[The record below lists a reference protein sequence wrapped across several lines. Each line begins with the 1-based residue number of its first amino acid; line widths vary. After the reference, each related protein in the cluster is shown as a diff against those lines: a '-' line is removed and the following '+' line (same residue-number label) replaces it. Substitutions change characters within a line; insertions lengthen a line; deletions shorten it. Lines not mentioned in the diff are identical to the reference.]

1 MASRI
6 ETARR
11 RALAALIPPA
21 RLSLADW
28 IENELRL
35 PEDVSAIPGRVTL
48 WPFQREIADA
58 IGDDSIARVTLVKPT
73 RVGFT
78 TLLTGALG
86 SWVVNAPSPTLL
98 LLPTES
104 DCRDNVVSVIEPIFS
119 ASPALRGVLTSETDE
134 SGRNTLLSRRFP
146 GGSLKV
152 VASKAAR
159 NLRRHSA
166 RILMIDECDA
176 MTVGAEG
183 NPIALAEQ
191 RTLSFPDRKIVIG
204 STPVLEETSNVLRSY
219 AASDR
224 RIFEVPCPE
233 CGAFS
238 EILWAHIKWE
248 TDQPETA
255 AFECPHCKALIDE
268 KHKHPMVALGAWRAT
283 RPEVQGHAG
292 FKLNS
297 LVSPLAN
304 ASWGN
309 LAAEFLRAKNDRA
322 DLQVFINTTLAEGW
336 KEDVGEEV
344 DEVEI
349 AKRAQ
354 PFSLENIPETVLFI
368 SAGVDVQDDRL
379 EVSIVGWSH
388 SAAFVLG
395 HFRLFGTPDDDATW
409 RELDGLLTTRWRH
422 PGGGRL
428 RVDAALVDSGDGD
441 WTDRVYQYC
450 FPRLS
455 RYVFAGKGMA
465 VNRPAI
471 VVSQSPVKN
480 GRLFLVGVDG
490 IKTTIY
496 DRLSRG
502 EKLYFSNTLEPD
514 YYEQVASERKVIR
527 FSRGMPVKRFERKTG
542 AKAEGLDCLVYAFA
556 ARAQIPVQWEKRER
570 TMNIGGSVSSPS
582 IAPSPPQRSSLMSSF
597 LTKDWSPD

>member
-1 MASRI
+1 MTSRI
-6 ETARR
+6 KTARR

-21 RLSLADW
+21 RLSLANW
-28 IENELRL
+28 IEAELRL
-35 PEDVSAIPGRVTL
+35 PEDVSAVSGRVQL
-48 WPFQREIADA
+48 WPFQTEVADA
-58 IGDDSIARVTLVKPT
+58 IGDPNIPRVTMIKATRLGFSTMLV
-73 RVGFT
+73 
-78 TLLTGALG
+78 GALG
-86 SWVVNAPSPTLL
+86 NHVVNEPATVLL
-98 LLPTES
+98 LLPTEG
-104 DCRDNVVSVIEPIFS
+104 DARDTVVSTIEPTFA
-119 ASPALRGVLTSETDE
+119 ASPALRGMLTGETDE

-152 VASKAAR
+152 IAAKAAR
-159 NLRRHSA
+159 NLRRHTA
-166 RILMIDECDA
+166 RVLFIDECDA
-176 MTVGAEG
+176 MVPGAEG

-219 AASDR
+219 AQSDQR
-224 RIFEVPCPE
+224 VYEVPCPE
-233 CGAFS
+233 CGAFT
-238 EILWAHIKWE
+238 EILWFHIKWE

-255 AFECPHCKALIDE
+255 AFECPHCSARINE
-268 KHKHPMVALGAWRAT
+268 KHKHSMVALGAWRAT

-292 FKLNS
+292 FRLNA

-309 LAAEFLRAKNDRA
+309 LAADFLRAKNDRA
-322 DLQVFINTTLAEGW
+322 DLQVFVNTTLAQGW

-344 DEVEI
+344 DEIEI

-354 PFSLENIPETVLFI
+354 PFSLESIPAAVLFI

-388 SAAFVLG
+388 SSAYVLA

-422 PGGGRL
+422 PGGGVL

-441 WTDRVYQYC
+441 WTDAVYQYC

-465 VNRPAI
+465 GNRPAI

-490 IKTTIY
+490 LKTTIY
-496 DRLSRG
+496 DRLARG
-502 EKLYFSNTLEPD
+502 EKLYFSDTLEPD
-514 YYEQVASERKVIR
+514 YFEQVASERKVIR

-570 TMNIGGSVSSPS
+570 TMNIGSSASSPS
-582 IAPSPPQRSSLMSSF
+582 IAPPPPQRSSLMSSF